1 MKMKMKIKMSTVIKA
16 IVFVIAIVWFAQPL
30 HESQSVLD
38 MINFSLKTIVY
49 LALCLGQ
56 VNGLFSDES
65 LDDYLLTFAEHV
77 ILIVASV
84 TTFMSHNVT
93 ENTTNAF
100 AFMYRTISGMGGVA
114 LATIDVVWIA
124 LVIMIVISKT
134 SKYITK
140 KFEN

>member
-1 MKMKMKIKMSTVIKA
+1 MKIKMSTVIKA
-16 IVFVIAIVWFAQPL
+16 IVFIGVIVWFAQPL
-30 HESQSVLD
+30 RESQSILD

-56 VNGLFSDES
+56 VNGLFSDEN

-84 TTFMSHNVT
+84 TTFMSHKVT
-93 ENTTNAF
+93 ENTTDAF
-100 AFMYRTISGMGGVA
+100 AFMYRSISGMWGVA
-114 LATIDVVWIA
+114 LATIDVVLIA
-124 LVIMIVISKT
+124 LLIMFAISKA

>member
-1 MKMKMKIKMSTVIKA
+1 MKIKMPTVIKA
-16 IVFVIAIVWFAQPL
+16 IVFIGVIVWFAQPL
-30 HESQSVLD
+30 RESQSILD

-56 VNGLFSDES
+56 VTGLFSDEN
-65 LDDYLLTFAEHV
+65 LEDYLLTFAEHV

-93 ENTTNAF
+93 ENTTDAF

-114 LATIDVVWIA
+114 LATIDAGWIA
-124 LVIMIVISKT
+124 LLIMFAISKA

>member
-1 MKMKMKIKMSTVIKA
+1 MKIKMSTVIKA
-16 IVFVIAIVWFAQPL
+16 IVFIGAIIWFAQPL
-30 HESQSVLD
+30 HDSQSALD

-56 VNGLFSDES
+56 INGLFSDEN
-65 LDDYLLTFAEHV
+65 LDDYLLTFAGHV

-84 TTFMSHNVT
+84 TTFMSHKVT
-93 ENTTNAF
+93 ENTTDAF

-114 LATIDVVWIA
+114 LATIDAGWIA
-124 LVIMIVISKT
+124 IVIMIAISKA

-140 KFEN
+140 KF

>member
-1 MKMKMKIKMSTVIKA
+1 MKIKMSTVIKA
-16 IVFVIAIVWFAQPL
+16 IVFIGAIVWFAQPL
-30 HESQSVLD
+30 HESQSVLG

-56 VNGLFSDES
+56 VNGLLSDES
-65 LDDYLLTFAEHV
+65 LNDYLLTFAEHV

-93 ENTTNAF
+93 ENTTDAF
-100 AFMYRTISGMGGVA
+100 AFLYRAISGMSGVV
-114 LATIDVVWIA
+114 LVTIDTVGIA
-124 LVIMIVISKT
+124 FVIMFAISKA

>member
-1 MKMKMKIKMSTVIKA
+1 MKIKMSTVIKA
-16 IVFVIAIVWFAQPL
+16 IVFIGAIIWFAQPL

-49 LALCLGQ
+49 LALCVGQ
-56 VNGLFSDES
+56 VTGLFSDED
-65 LDDYLLTFAEHV
+65 LDDYLLTFAGHV

-84 TTFMSHNVT
+84 TTFMSHKVT
-93 ENTTNAF
+93 ENTTDAF

-114 LATIDVVWIA
+114 LATIDAGWIA
-124 LVIMIVISKT
+124 IVIMIAIAKA

-140 KFEN
+140 KF

>member
-1 MKMKMKIKMSTVIKA
+1 MKIKMSTVIKA
-16 IVFVIAIVWFAQPL
+16 IVFIGVIVWFAQPL
-30 HESQSVLD
+30 RESQSILD

-56 VNGLFSDES
+56 VNGLLSDES
-65 LDDYLLTFAEHV
+65 LEDYLLTFAEHV

-84 TTFMSHNVT
+84 TTFISHNVT
-93 ENTTNAF
+93 ENTTDAF
-100 AFMYRTISGMGGVA
+100 AFLYRSISGMWGVV

-124 LVIMIVISKT
+124 LLIMFAISKA

-140 KFEN
+140 KFKN

>member
-1 MKMKMKIKMSTVIKA
+1 MKIKMSTVIKA
-16 IVFVIAIVWFAQPL
+16 IVFIGAIVWFAQPL
-30 HESQSVLD
+30 HESQSVLG

-56 VNGLFSDES
+56 VNGLLSDEN
-65 LDDYLLTFAEHV
+65 LEDYLLTFAEHV

-93 ENTTNAF
+93 ENTTDAF
-100 AFMYRTISGMGGVA
+100 AFLYRAISGMSGVV
-114 LATIDVVWIA
+114 LVTIDTVGIA
-124 LVIMIVISKT
+124 FVIMFAISKA